1 MDKYTAQAATVAEAT
16 QKGLKLLG
24 IHEEEDRKSVV

>member
-1 MDKYTAQAATVAEAT
+1 MAVYVMSDVH
-16 QKGLKLLG
+16 GLKDRYDRMIEY